1 MYFSILICKLQA
13 ITHKLSFMFGFHE
26 KRKLKQI
33 LYSRLTVVLLAVVVI
48 FLGAQVWDVFQK
60 ERSTAEKKE
69 QQKRELSELE
79 ERERLLQEEIERLET
94 RVGLESEI
102 RGKFEVGREEEGLIV
117 VVDPLEEEIV
127 SNDFKR
133 RSLWQRVLSWF
144 TRD

>member
-1 MYFSILICKLQA
+1 
-13 ITHKLSFMFGFHE
+13 MFGFHE

-33 LYSRLTVVLLAVVVI
+33 LYSRLAVALLTVVVI

-60 ERSTAEKKE
+60 ERSTAAKKE
-69 QQKRELSELE
+69 QQRRELSELE

-94 RVGLESEI
+94 RSGLESEI
-102 RGKFEVGREEEGLIV
+102 RGKFEVGREGEGLIV

-127 SNDFKR
+127 SNDFKK
-133 RSLWQRVLSWF
+133 RSLWQRVIGWF